1 MDTKQKFVNLDSGET
16 VFFARELEHIKG
28 KSYDVKYADLKA
40 RQLIPVSSEA
50 GPGAESITYRQY
62 DHLGV
67 AKLIS
72 SYANDLPRADVKGK
86 EFTTPIRSLGASYG
100 YNLQEIRA
108 AKMVGKPLE
117 QRRANAAKRAIMQ
130 LENSIAFLGDAAH
143 GLGGFISNP
152 NYTVISMAADGNQSG
167 FVNSSLWKAKTP
179 DQILRDMNLIANTPF
194 SVTKGIEMPD
204 TMLMPLDQYTF
215 ISSTARSANSD
226 TTILEY
232 FLKNNPFIKS
242 VDWLNEC
249 KGAGVSGSDIALV
262 YRKDPDALTFEIP
275 QDFEQLPV
283 QEKGLEFQIP
293 CHSRIGGVLI
303 YYPLSIARGDGI

>member
-1 MDTKQKFVNLDSGET
+1 MSDNQKYVNLDSGET
-16 VFFARELEHIKG
+16 IFFARELELIKS

-40 RQLIPVSSEA
+40 RSLLPVSGEA

-72 SYANDLPRADVKGK
+72 SYANDLPRSDVKGR
-86 EFTTPIRSLGASYG
+86 EFTSPVRSLGASYG
-100 YNLQEIRA
+100 YNLQEVRA

-117 QRRANAAKRAIMQ
+117 QRRANAAKRAVMQ
-130 LENSIAFLGDAAH
+130 LENTIAFKGDSAS

-152 NYTVISMAADGNQSG
+152 NYSVVSVGAGAGGGTT
-167 FVNSSLWKAKTP
+167 FKTKTP
-179 DQILRDMNLIANTPF
+179 DEILKDLNQVANTPF
-194 SVTKGIEMPD
+194 SVTLGVEMPD
-204 TMLMPLDQYTF
+204 TLLLPLDQYTL

-242 VDWLNEC
+242 VDWLNEL
-249 KGAGVSGSDIALV
+249 KGAGLGGSDAMMA
-262 YRKDPDALTFEIP
+262 YRKDPDALTLEIP

-283 QEKGLEFQIP
+283 QEKGLEFEIP

>member
-1 MDTKQKFVNLDSGET
+1 MSNQKFAKLDSGET
-16 VFFARELEHIKG
+16 IFFARELEFIKS
-28 KSYDVKYADLKA
+28 KSYDVKYAELKA
-40 RQLIPVSSEA
+40 RSLIPISYEA
-50 GPGAESITYRQY
+50 GPGAESITYSQY

-72 SYANDLPRADVKGK
+72 NYANDLPRADVKGK
-86 EFTTPIRSLGASYG
+86 QFTAPVRSLGASYG

-117 QRRANAAKRAIMQ
+117 QRRANAAKRAILQ
-130 LENSIAFLGDAAH
+130 LENTIAFFGDLDH
-143 GLGGFISNP
+143 GLSGFLSNP
-152 NYTVISMAADGNQSG
+152 NITVVSMPVGASTTTPWT
-167 FVNSSLWKAKTP
+167 SKTP
-179 DQILRDMNLIANTPF
+179 DEILKDMNALSNTPF
-194 SVTKGIEMPD
+194 SVTKGVEMAD
-204 TMLMPLDQYTF
+204 TLLLPIYQFTL

-242 VDWLNEC
+242 VDWLNEL
-249 KGAGVSGSDIALV
+249 KGAGAGGSDAMLA
-262 YRKDPDALTFEIP
+262 YRRDPDALTLEIP

-283 QEKGLEFQIP
+283 QEDGLEFSIP

>member
-1 MDTKQKFVNLDSGET
+1 MSDNQKYVNLDSGET
-16 VFFARELEHIKG
+16 IFFARELELIKS

-40 RQLIPVSSEA
+40 RSLLPVSGEA

-72 SYANDLPRADVKGK
+72 SYANDLPRSDVKGK
-86 EFTTPIRSLGASYG
+86 EFTSPVRSLGASYG
-100 YNLQEIRA
+100 YNLQEVRA

-117 QRRANAAKRAIMQ
+117 QRRANAAKRAVMQ
-130 LENSIAFLGDAAH
+130 LENTIAFKGDSAS

-152 NYTVISMAADGNQSG
+152 NYSVVSVGAGAGGGTT
-167 FVNSSLWKAKTP
+167 FKTKTP
-179 DQILRDMNLIANTPF
+179 DEILKDLNQVANTPF
-194 SVTKGIEMPD
+194 SVTLGVEMPD
-204 TMLMPLDQYTF
+204 TMLLPLDQYTF

-242 VDWLNEC
+242 VDWLNEL
-249 KGAGVSGSDIALV
+249 KGAGLGGSDAMMA
-262 YRKDPDALTFEIP
+262 YRKDPDALTLEIP

-283 QEKGLEFQIP
+283 QEKGLEFEIP

>member
-1 MDTKQKFVNLDSGET
+1 MSDNQKYVNLDSGET
-16 VFFARELEHIKG
+16 IFFARELELIKS

-40 RQLIPVSSEA
+40 RSLLPVSGEA

-72 SYANDLPRADVKGK
+72 SYANDLPRSDVKGR
-86 EFTTPIRSLGASYG
+86 EFTSPVRSLGASYG
-100 YNLQEIRA
+100 YNLQEVRA

-117 QRRANAAKRAIMQ
+117 QRRANAAKRAVMQ
-130 LENSIAFLGDAAH
+130 LENTIAFKGDSAS

-152 NYTVISMAADGNQSG
+152 NYSVVSVGAGAGGGTT
-167 FVNSSLWKAKTP
+167 FKTKTP
-179 DQILRDMNLIANTPF
+179 DEILKDLNQVANTPF
-194 SVTKGIEMPD
+194 SVTLGVEMPD
-204 TMLMPLDQYTF
+204 TMLLPLDQYTL

-242 VDWLNEC
+242 VDWLNEL
-249 KGAGVSGSDIALV
+249 KGAGLGGSDAMMA
-262 YRKDPDALTFEIP
+262 YRKDPDALTLEIP

-283 QEKGLEFQIP
+283 QEKGLEFEIP

>member
-1 MDTKQKFVNLDSGET
+1 METKQKFINLDSGET
-16 VFFARELEHIKG
+16 IFFARELENIKS
-28 KSYDVKYADLKA
+28 KSFDVKYADLKA
-40 RQLIPVSSEA
+40 RSLLPVSSDA
-50 GPGAESITYRQY
+50 GSGAESITYRQY

-72 SYANDLPRADVKGK
+72 SYAHDLPRADVKGK
-86 EFTTPIRSLGASYG
+86 EFTAPVRSLGSSYG

-130 LENSIAFLGDAAH
+130 LENSIAFNGDAAN

-152 NYTVISMAADGNQSG
+152 NYTVIAMAADGNQSG

-204 TMLMPLDQYTF
+204 TMLMPLDQFTF

-262 YRKDPDALTFEIP
+262 YRKDPDALTLEIP

-293 CHSRIGGVLI
+293 CHSRLGGVLI